1 MKNLVRYFVMFM
13 LISIGSETYAQNWMP
28 YQEVQQGVQTQI
40 VYIQQPQPVVIYQ
53 WVPYTAQQ
61 NIIVEQQRLFC
72 KTQTIITRPFTQW
85 VLQPMVI
92 YR

>member
-1 MKNLVRYFVMFM
+1 
-13 LISIGSETYAQNWMP
+13 MP

-53 WVPYTAQQ
+53 WFPYTAQQ